1 MKNYKSEYV
10 EATMMSQLASHL
22 SGLEGERAKLRAQ
35 VMILDIFMS
44 TWFSK
49 GILNFKSTFN
59 RMYTI
64 NVA

>member
-1 MKNYKSEYV
+1 
-10 EATMMSQLASHL
+10 MMSQLASHL